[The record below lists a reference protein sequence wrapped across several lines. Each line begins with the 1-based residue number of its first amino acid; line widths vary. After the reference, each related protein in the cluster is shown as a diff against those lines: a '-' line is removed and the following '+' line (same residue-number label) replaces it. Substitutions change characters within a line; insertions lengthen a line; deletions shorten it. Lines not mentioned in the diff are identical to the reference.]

1 MNKHIKALVM
11 FSGGLDSILAVKLLE
26 KQGID
31 CTAIIF
37 TSPFF
42 LDEKAK
48 IQAEKFAIKL
58 KSLDIT
64 DPHFQMLQNPIYGY
78 GKSLNPCIDCHGLMF
93 KIAGE
98 IADQEGF
105 QIIASGEVLG
115 QRPMSQNKSALNS
128 VTKITGRD
136 ILRPLSAKLLAETT
150 YEKQGLV
157 DRNQLLNISGRS
169 RKLQLQLAEDFGLQ
183 GYESP
188 GGGCLLTEIGYTDK
202 LKSLFQSF
210 PKEILPIDAEILKYS
225 KLQIFPRGFV
235 MMGKDNETNLKIL
248 EIIQKDKNYS
258 NRYLVLKLKNITGPI
273 GLVRNITGEKN
284 YLNDC
289 KNLFKEKVGKLK
301 NMEDFDFE

>member
-1 MNKHIKALVM
+1 MKALVM
-11 FSGGLDSILAVKLLE
+11 FSGGLDSILAVKILE

-42 LDEKAK
+42 SDKKAK
-48 IQAEKFAIKL
+48 IQAEKFDIKL
-58 KSLDIT
+58 MSVDIT
-64 DPHFQMLQNPIYGY
+64 DPHFQMLQNPVYGY
-78 GKSLNPCIDCHGLMF
+78 GKNLNPCIDCHGLMF

-105 QIIASGEVLG
+105 QIIASGEVVG

-128 VTKITGRD
+128 VSKITGRD
-136 ILRPLSAKLLAETT
+136 ILRPLSAKLLPETI

-157 DRNQLLNISGRS
+157 DRNQLLDISGRA
-169 RKLQLQLAEDFGLQ
+169 RKTQLQLAEEFGLQ

-188 GGGCLLTEIGYTDK
+188 GGGCLLTETGYTNK

-210 PKEILPIDAEILKYS
+210 PKEILPIDAELLKYTR
-225 KLQIFPRGFV
+225 LQIFSRGFV

-248 EIIQKDKNYS
+248 EIIQKEKKHS

-273 GLVRNITGEKN
+273 GLVRNILGEQN
-284 YLNDC
+284 YLHDC
-289 KNLFKEKVGKLK
+289 KALFKEKVGKLK
-301 NMEDFDFE
+301 NMEDFDFEH